1 MIHIESL
8 VEVNILLHRNMGNS
22 QQFKAISSHIN
33 LFCRQLLIPVTR
45 VHVSH
50 ALFRLLEKVNNQSN
64 IYDIKA

>member
-22 QQFKAISSHIN
+22 PQFKAISSHIN
-33 LFCRQLLIPVTR
+33 LFYPQLLIPVTR

-50 ALFRLLEKVNNQSN
+50 ALSRHLEKVNT
-64 IYDIKA
+64 